1 MKIRL
6 HEIDQGGGEP
16 FTWSEE
22 VTVPA
27 SVLGREEI
35 EAIGPVRWRGE
46 IRRIDSGY
54 LLRAELA
61 YDQTLACQRCLGH
74 VVEPVDQE
82 IELLLV
88 RHEPGAEEE
97 ERELEDE
104 DLGVM
109 VIDGDEV
116 DLRPLLVE
124 QMQLEVPMRPLCR
137 EECAGLCPTC
147 GANLNEIEGGDCG
160 CERETVDPRWAGL
173 ASLRDQL
180 SGERQE

>member
-6 HEIDQGGGEP
+6 HEIGDEP
-16 FTWSEE
+16 YTWSEE
-22 VTVPA
+22 E
-27 SVLGREEI
+27 SVSLSALGREEVT
-35 EAIGPVRWRGE
+35 GLSPVRWQGQ
-46 IRRIDSGY
+46 IRRLDSGF
-54 LLRAELA
+54 LMRAGLA
-61 YDQTLACQRCLGH
+61 YEQTLACQRCLGS
-74 VVEPVDQE
+74 VTEPVEDE

-88 RHEPGAEEE
+88 RHERGADEE

-124 QMQLEVPMRPLCR
+124 QMQLNVPMRPLCR
-137 EECAGLCPTC
+137 EECAGLCPSC
-147 GANLNEIEGGDCG
+147 GADLNRIEGGDCG

-173 ASLRDQL
+173 ADLRNRL
-180 SGERQE
+180 SGERHE